1 MKISKIDTWL
11 ANTGRRNWPFV
22 KVHTDEGLYGIGEA
36 YSCGPDLATV
46 KAIHDFE
53 EWLVGRDPR
62 NIEGLYSLM
71 YAGSRFP
78 GGSVVNA
85 AISGIEHAL
94 WDILGKS
101 VGEPVYRLLGG
112 LCRERVRVYGHI
124 GGRTPNE
131 VAERARM
138 LVERYSY
145 TCLKLEPAQP
155 SDSHNMTTAE
165 LVKAVVARMEAA
177 REAVGDGVDIGVDM
191 HAKEFEPARA
201 LAVCQ
206 ALAPYHPL
214 FVEEPLRPENIGA
227 LAELARKAPVPIA
240 TGEML
245 YTKFQFNDLIAQR
258 AANVVQPDITL
269 AGGLLEQ
276 KKIAALAE
284 ANYVVVA
291 PHNPCGPVANAVNL
305 HFAATTP
312 NFLVLEYIPDELP
325 ERRMLVD
332 EPMKLVDGYLEL
344 PERPGLGLDLN
355 EEALAKHP
363 YASWH
368 RPFLWKADGSL
379 AFQ

>member
-1 MKISKIDTWL
+1 MKITKIDTYL
-11 ANTGRRNWPFV
+11 VNVGHRNWPFV

-46 KAIHDFE
+46 KVIHDFE
-53 EWLVGRDPR
+53 GWLIGRDPR
-62 NIEGLYSLM
+62 DIEGLYSLM

-101 VGEPVYRLLGG
+101 MGEPVYRLLGG
-112 LCRERVRVYGHI
+112 KCRDKVRVYGHI
-124 GGRTPNE
+124 GGRSPEE
-131 VAERARM
+131 VADQARA
-138 LVERYSY
+138 LIERYGF
-145 TCLKLEPAQP
+145 TCLKLEPGQP
-155 SDSHNMTTAE
+155 PDSDDMSVAE
-165 LVKAVVARMEAA
+165 LVKGVEARMRAA
-177 REAVGDGVDIGVDM
+177 REAVGDGVDIAVDL
-191 HAKEFEPARA
+191 HAKQFQPARA
-201 LAVCQ
+201 VAVCS

-227 LAELARKAPVPIA
+227 LAELVRKVDVPIA

-245 YTKFQFNDLIAQR
+245 YTKFQFNDLIAQK
-258 AANVVQPDITL
+258 AANVIQPDITL
-269 AGGLLEQ
+269 TGGILEQ
-276 KKIAALAE
+276 KKISSLAE

-312 NFLVLEYIPDELP
+312 NFLVLEYIPDDSSA
-325 ERRMLVD
+325 RRSLVD
-332 EPMKLVDGYLEL
+332 EPMRLVEGYLEL

-355 EEALAKHP
+355 EAAFSQYP
-363 YASWH
+363 YAPWH
-368 RPFLWKADGSL
+368 RAFPWKEDGSL
-379 AFQ
+379 GFP